1 MKIKYKKNGNF
12 EVEFNEYFKSVDE
25 LKNFIKEHNKF
36 INVEVLTDK
45 ISEIYD
51 TLTKLDGSIK
61 SSVLD
66 WLIVKEFNFKF
77 KRPNNLNFWLERGFG
92 INEFNESVGNKIKD
106 LDVNTENTFKYN
118 KYTFN
123 MFGKP
128 CCNLCNSDLVVKPTI
143 GRYEIIE
150 CGNTNCASHKN
161 SDINTIKQLAF
172 LPINMFKNK
181 NKRVNIE
188 SKLTKEYWLL
198 KGFTY
203 NEALIEIQKCKT
215 MLANVSINSFDY
227 YKITTDMNEEMI
239 NIKIKELSKM
249 CVEYWLKK
257 GYTKE
262 EAIKNI
268 SEFQK
273 SNSLKGIKARLN
285 NPEKYSSV
293 TETQLGYWLKKGYNG
308 EEAIKKLSERQ
319 TTFSLKKCIE
329 KYGEEN
335 GKKRFTERQVK
346 WSKTL
351 CNGGNLK
358 MGYSKISQELFYKL
372 LENYELNDNNKIF
385 FATHNKEYK
394 LEKEEGG
401 VWLYDFVDTINKK
414 IIEFNGDMYHGNPKK
429 YKADDTPHPFRK
441 NVTAQQMWDKD
452 KRKIDVAIKN
462 GFEVLVIWDSEYRW
476 GDKQIIINKCINFL
490 KNE

>member
-25 LKNFIKEHNKF
+25 LKFFIKEHNKF

-45 ISEIYD
+45 ISEIYG

-61 SSVLD
+61 SSILD

-92 INEFNESVGNKIKD
+92 IDEFNESVGNKIKD
-106 LDVNTENTFKYN
+106 LDINTENTFKYN
-118 KYTFN
+118 NFTFN
-123 MFGKP
+123 MFGRP

-161 SDINTIKQLAF
+161 TDINTIKQLAF

-181 NKRVNIE
+181 NKRINIE

-203 NEALIEIQKCKT
+203 NEAFIEIEKCKT

-227 YKITTDMNEEMI
+227 YKITTDMNDEMI
-239 NIKIKELSKM
+239 NIKIREFSKM

-257 GYTKE
+257 GYSKE

-268 SEFQK
+268 SAFQK
-273 SNSLKGIKARLN
+273 DNSLKGVEDRIK
-285 NPEKYSSV
+285 NPEKYTSI
-293 TETQLGYWLKKGYNG
+293 TETQFGYWLKKGYNE
-308 EEAIKKLSERQ
+308 EEASKKLSERQ

-329 KYGEEN
+329 KYGEED
-335 GKKRFTERQVK
+335 GKERFKERQYK
-346 WSKTL
+346 W
-351 CNGGNLK
+351 LK
-358 MGYSKISQELFYKL
+358 NNKKNNFSKISQELFWGMVEMEPNLINRDIY
-372 LENYELNDNNKIF
+372 
-385 FATHNKEYK
+385 FATYKNGVKDNSGKNNEYR
-394 LEKEEGG
+394 LELLDGII
-401 VWLYDFVDTINKK
+401 LPDFFDKITNK
-414 IIEFNGDMYHGNPKK
+414 IIEFDGTYYHRETPENLLREQKRDK
-429 YKADDTPHPFRK
+429 MIVNSNYKIYHVSETEYK
-441 NVTAQQMWDKD
+441 N
-452 KRKIDVAIKN
+452 
-462 GFEVLVIWDSEYRW
+462 
-476 GDKQIIINKCINFL
+476 DKQGIINKCINFL